1 MTEGAA
7 QARATAARRRRIPE
21 ESGIFAVLVAV
32 ALVLSLISPSFRT
45 VSNGFVLLVNGG
57 VIMFL
62 ALGQSF
68 VLLTGGID
76 LSTGANI
83 AMTGV
88 VAALLMKLDVPLAD
102 CIADWRFLCAPR
114 FSGSSTPSSY
124 LFLAHTKRPSP
135 PSLLRASRW
144 RSR

>member
-1 MTEGAA
+1 MRHPREKCRLAGKA
-7 QARATAARRRRIPE
+7 AARRRRVPE
-21 ESGIFAVLVAV
+21 ESGIFAVLVVV
-32 ALVLSLISPSFRT
+32 ALGLSLISPSFRT
-45 VSNGFVLLVNGG
+45 VSNSFVLLVNGA

-88 VAALLMKLDVPLAD
+88 IAALLMKLGVPWP
-102 CIADWRFLCAPR
+102 IP
-114 FSGSSTPSSY
+114 
-124 LFLAHTKRPSP
+124 
-135 PSLLRASRW
+135 
-144 RSR
+144 